1 MFSSAPC
8 ADAHISFT
16 HNTHNTPTQPHNS
29 SPMRR
34 PAMSCL
40 PAGAAS
46 CACRCA
52 CGPPPWASS
61 CSESLFIAVRAQ
73 FTVRQRRPVAR
84 CVPLVAAAPLPHHPH
99 PPLPTQIPTSYEAAH
114 AEIAAEAPGA
124 AYYYLAFI
132 ATAPAARG
140 RGLAGGLLRH
150 MTARADDEGRLCLLE
165 ATRCADVLCTC
176 RGHIVI
182 ARGGGW

>member
-1 MFSSAPC
+1 MSPC
-8 ADAHISFT
+8 LLPYAR
-16 HNTHNTPTQPHNS
+16 NS
-29 SPMRR
+29 LLGSDGRLL
-34 PAMSCL
+34 A
-40 PAGAAS
+40 
-46 CACRCA
+46 ACR
-52 CGPPPWASS
+52 
-61 CSESLFIAVRAQ
+61 SL
-73 FTVRQRRPVAR
+73 RPR
-84 CVPLVAAAPLPHHPH
+84 PCLITLT